1 MKKFNTLFRNGCIAV
16 AGTVC
21 ASTAFAEGS
30 SNADAAK
37 AALESAK
44 ADVDATSPMVLMVV
58 AGIVGVGVL
67 ISLFRKV

>member
-1 MKKFNTLFRNGCIAV
+1 MNKFNTLFRNGCIVV
-16 AGTVC
+16 AGSVS
-21 ASTAFAEGS
+21 ASAFAES
-30 SNADAAK
+30 TNADAAK

-44 ADVDATSPMVLMVV
+44 ADVDATSPLVLMVV